1 MTLDTQPS
9 PSFEPVLLDLTDPKD
24 YALLVGALEEYAGE
38 MAHRAE
44 TEDQRIAYNHLPE
57 SASEADHWRAQSE
70 RAQRIIDDIERQLDA
85 NGVARR
91 RVKDEQ
97 TEDGEGHD

>member
-1 MTLDTQPS
+1 MDTQPV

-24 YALLVGALEEYAGE
+24 YALLVGALEEYASE

-44 TEDQRIAYNHLPE
+44 TEDQRIEYNHLPE
-57 SASEADHWRAQSE
+57 SDSEADHWHAEAE
-70 RAQRIIDDIERQLDA
+70 RARRIIDDIERQLDA

-91 RVKDEQ
+91 RVKGEQ